1 MRKTGFQSKNREKE
15 ALHCE
20 HSEVSHLLTSP
31 KTEPIPW
38 LHQKKKKGK

>member
-1 MRKTGFQSKNREKE
+1 LHEKSNIQFKNREKD

-31 KTEPIPW
+31 KTEPIP
-38 LHQKKKKGK
+38 